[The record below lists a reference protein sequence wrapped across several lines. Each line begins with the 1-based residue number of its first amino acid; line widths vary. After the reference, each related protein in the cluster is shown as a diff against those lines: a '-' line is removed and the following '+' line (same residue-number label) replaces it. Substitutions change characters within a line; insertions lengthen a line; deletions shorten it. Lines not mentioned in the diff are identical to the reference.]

1 MGNTFYFDWE
11 VGLMQ
16 WIQSWLGPVGTVIAS
31 VFSEMGEQLV
41 CVAVLGFLYWC
52 WEKEYGQVC
61 RTERAGG
68 YHPQPHDQEHLRQ
81 TQTVL

>member
-16 WIQSWLGPVGTVIAS
+16 WIQSWLGPVGTAIAS

-41 CVAVLGFLYWC
+41 CVAVLG
-52 WEKEYGQVC
+52 ERIRQVC

-68 YHPQPHDQEHLRQ
+68 YHPQPHDQEHLCQ